1 MVKYELKLPSAG
13 EYYDDFDL
21 EKDSFLLV

>member
-13 EYYDDFDL
+13 QYYDDFDL